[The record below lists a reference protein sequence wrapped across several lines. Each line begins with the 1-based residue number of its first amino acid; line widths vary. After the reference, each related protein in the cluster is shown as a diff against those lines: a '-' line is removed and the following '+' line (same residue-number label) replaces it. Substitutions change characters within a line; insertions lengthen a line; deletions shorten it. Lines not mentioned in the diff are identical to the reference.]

1 MEKNPNFSRFEL
13 RAQQLAQPGADPNC
27 ERDRRIFERFWEGF
41 KQPLRKR
48 VYPAAAADG
57 FVESAAWR

>member
-1 MEKNPNFSRFEL
+1 MEEKANISRFEL
-13 RAQQLAQPGADPNC
+13 RAQQLAKPGTDTDR
-27 ERDRRIFERFWEGF
+27 ERDRRIFEGFREGF

-48 VYPAAAADG
+48 VYPAADG